1 MLETT
6 RYLQNV
12 YDGIKKFIV
21 LCTVYT
27 YTAQFVSHKC
37 NGAGTF
43 AKSTV
48 IALFLGGHAMCES

>member
-27 YTAQFVSHKC
+27 AQFVSHKC

-43 AKSTV
+43 ATSTV
-48 IALFLGGHAMCES
+48 IALFWGGHAMCES

>member
-21 LCTVYT
+21 LCSVH

-43 AKSTV
+43 VKSTV
-48 IALFLGGHAMCES
+48 IAPFWGGHAMCES